1 MTATPRSPSA
11 SDFPPDLPAAK
22 TQLRRELL
30 ASRGRRPASQRKGDA
45 AALALV
51 FSGAFGDRL
60 SSGFVVAAYVS
71 IGSEPGTDSVIEALA
86 RAGARVIVPVL
97 LPDRDLDWVAAD
109 DPQTSLGVDA
119 IADASMVL
127 VPALAVDRS
136 GHRLGRGGG
145 SYDRALTRVR
155 PATPV
160 LAVVHD
166 DEVLAAIPVEEHDRP
181 VDGALTPNGVLWFAP
196 RG

>member
-1 MTATPRSPSA
+1 MTATPHSPSA
-11 SDFPPDLPAAK
+11 SDIPPDLPATK

-30 ASRGRRPASQRKGDA
+30 ASRGRRPASQRTGDA

-60 SSGFVVAAYVS
+60 SPGFVVAAYVS
-71 IGSEPGTDSVIEALA
+71 TGSEPGSGPLIEALA

-97 LPDRDLDWVAAD
+97 LADRDLDWATTD

-119 IADASMVL
+119 IADASVVL

-145 SYDRALTRVR
+145 SYDRALTRVS
-155 PATPV
+155 PGQTV

-166 DEVLAAIPVEEHDRP
+166 VEVLDAIPVEEHDRP
-181 VDGALTPNGVLWFAP
+181 VDGALTPSGVLWFAP
-196 RG
+196 SG